1 MNQFSQILTSHTGLV
16 FFLVSFAEQLGI
28 PVPAAPL
35 LIAAGALT
43 ATGASSICPALFWTT
58 AACVMADAFWFYAGY
73 RAKARLSQFFARSG
87 FFRFMPPPT
96 PNIRADL
103 QGLLLL
109 TTAKFLPIG
118 TVVPIRAGTLDIS
131 PLRFLLLDV
140 PSSVIYS
147 GTYLLLGFVFHHQVS
162 QLMAIL
168 QGLGRVG
175 LLVILLGVS
184 VYAVWEFVRRRRAQS
199 HHARHVEPG
208 NPSPPS
214 HVQGSALIKS

>member
-1 MNQFSQILTSHTGLV
+1 MNQFSQILTSHTGLI
-16 FFLVSFAEQLGI
+16 FFLASFAEQFGI

-43 ATGASSICPALFWTT
+43 ATGQSGLLAPVFWTT
-58 AACVMADAFWFYAGY
+58 AACVLADAFWFYAGS
-73 RAKARLSQFFARSG
+73 RANASLSKFFACTG
-87 FFRFMPPPT
+87 FFRFTPPST
-96 PNIRADL
+96 PNVRADL

-109 TTAKFLPIG
+109 TAAKFLPIG

-147 GTYLLLGFVFHHQVS
+147 GTYLLLGFIFHNQVS

-168 QGLGRVG
+168 QGLGKVG

-184 VYAVWEFVRRRRAQS
+184 VYVVWEFIRRRQAQS
-199 HHARHVEPG
+199 HHARHLEPG
-208 NPSPPS
+208 IPSSPS
-214 HVQGSALIKS
+214 QVQISAPIKS